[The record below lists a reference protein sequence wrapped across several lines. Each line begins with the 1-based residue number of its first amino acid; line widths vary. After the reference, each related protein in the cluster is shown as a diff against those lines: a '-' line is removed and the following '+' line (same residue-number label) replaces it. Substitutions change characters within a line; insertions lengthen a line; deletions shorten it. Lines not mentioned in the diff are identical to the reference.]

1 MSAWMAA
8 ATSYSNH
15 DYPLIPF
22 YIFYSMFGYQRVGDL
37 CWAAGDMRARGFL
50 LGGTSGRTTLNGEGL
65 QHQDGH
71 SLVLHNVVPNC
82 MTYDPAFSYE
92 VAVIIQDGMRRMY
105 EENQN
110 IHYYITLLNE
120 NYHHPAMPKGAEEGI
135 IKGIYP
141 LESTNVSG
149 KAKTKTPRVQ
159 LLGSGAI
166 LNEVRAAAE
175 LLRDDYKV
183 GSDVWSVT
191 SFGELARDG
200 NHVTR
205 WNRLHPDEKPKT
217 SWVYD
222 SLAKSQGPVI
232 ASTDYIRLQAEQIR
246 SFVPAPYHV
255 LGTDG
260 FGRSDTREQLR
271 AFFEV
276 DRYHVVVAALSAL
289 AEQEEA
295 DREQVLDAMRR
306 YNIDRNKPNPAFS

>member
-1 MSAWMAA
+1 
-8 ATSYSNH
+8 
-15 DYPLIPF
+15 
-22 YIFYSMFGYQRVGDL
+22 
-37 CWAAGDMRARGFL
+37 MRARGFL

-166 LNEVRAAAE
+166 LNEVRAAASCSGMTT
-175 LLRDDYKV
+175 RS
-183 GSDVWSVT
+183 GRT
-191 SFGELARDG
+191 SGA
-200 NHVTR
+200 
-205 WNRLHPDEKPKT
+205 
-217 SWVYD
+217 
-222 SLAKSQGPVI
+222 
-232 ASTDYIRLQAEQIR
+232 
-246 SFVPAPYHV
+246 
-255 LGTDG
+255 
-260 FGRSDTREQLR
+260 
-271 AFFEV
+271 
-276 DRYHVVVAALSAL
+276 
-289 AEQEEA
+289 
-295 DREQVLDAMRR
+295 
-306 YNIDRNKPNPAFS
+306 